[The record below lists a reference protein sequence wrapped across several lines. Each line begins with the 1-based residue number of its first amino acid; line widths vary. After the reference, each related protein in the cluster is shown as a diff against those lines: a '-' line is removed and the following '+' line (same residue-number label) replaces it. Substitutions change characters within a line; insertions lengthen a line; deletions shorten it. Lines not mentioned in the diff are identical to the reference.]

1 MPQIDLHKTYRNLG
15 RYRQIVAVL
24 VKYGFGEILDR
35 MNIIGYLQIGSRKL
49 FARQHEIASLNW
61 AERIRRALEELGP
74 TFVKMGQILST
85 RPFLIPAELTL
96 ELTKLQDR
104 VAPFEFAEVKRI
116 VEHEWGRPVDEVCAT
131 FDEDSSASASL
142 SQVHRATLK
151 DGSPVAVK
159 VQRPNVSEILEKDL
173 AILRDLA
180 GLLARYVPETRPF
193 DPVAIVDEVWKTARQ
208 EVDFGVEAR
217 NLEIFA
223 RNFAD
228 DSRIVLPEIH
238 WELCTSK
245 VLTTSYIDGIKISE
259 IDRLRAAGIDPAE
272 ITRIGGQIV
281 ARQIF
286 EHGFFHADPH
296 PGNLFALQGNRIAVV
311 DFGMM
316 GRLSRSSLELVS
328 DLVVAATGDD
338 SRRLVRVLQ
347 NHELLTDDIVPT
359 VLESDL
365 SMFLHRYNGVP
376 LSKLDMRSMLLD
388 AYRIITAHHIKF
400 PPELLMLGK
409 ALGTYEEVGRKL
421 NPEYNLV
428 SELSPAIKKL
438 ASRKFEPRQIVSEI
452 GSYFA
457 DLRELMI
464 NVPFEMRR
472 IARNL
477 RRGELSIAFEHKGLE
492 RLILELEKASNRLA
506 FAMIIAA
513 IIVGSSLIMTRQ
525 IGMTVYGFP
534 ILGLIGFVTAAVLG
548 FWLVIAI
555 LRSGKL

>member
-15 RYRQIVAVL
+15 RYRQIVGVL
-24 VKYGFGEILDR
+24 LKYGFGEVLDR
-35 MNIIGYLQIGSRKL
+35 MNIVGYLQIGSRKL
-49 FARQHEIASLNW
+49 FARQQEIVALSW

-74 TFVKMGQILST
+74 TFVKLGQILST

-96 ELTKLQDR
+96 ELTKLQDH
-104 VAPFEFAEVKRI
+104 VAPFEFSEVKKILER
-116 VEHEWGRPVDEVCAT
+116 ELNHPLEEVFSQFEEIPT
-131 FDEDSSASASL
+131 ASASL
-142 SQVHRATLK
+142 SQVHRATLLS
-151 DGSPVAVK
+151 GEHVAVK
-159 VQRPNVSEILEKDL
+159 VQRPNVAEILDKDL
-173 AILRDLA
+173 TILRDLA
-180 GLLARYVPETRPF
+180 GLMVRYVPETRPF
-193 DPVAIVDEVWKTARQ
+193 DPVAIVDEVWKTART
-208 EVDFGVEAR
+208 EVDFLFEAR

-228 DSRIVLPEIH
+228 DNRIVLPEIH
-238 WELCTSK
+238 WELSTPR
-245 VLTTSYIDGIKISE
+245 VLVLGYIDGIKISE
-259 IDRLRAAGIDPAE
+259 IDKLRAAGIDPEE
-272 ITRIGGQIV
+272 ITRVGGQIV
-281 ARQIF
+281 AKQIF

-296 PGNLFALQGNRIAVV
+296 PGNLFALPGNRIAPV

-328 DLVVAATGDD
+328 DLVVAGTSDD
-338 SRRLVRVLQ
+338 SRRLVRVFQ
-347 NHELLTDDIVPT
+347 NHELLADDVHSAA
-359 VLESDL
+359 LESDL
-365 SMFLHRYNGVP
+365 SLFLHRYNGIP
-376 LSKLDMRSMLLD
+376 LAKLDMRSMLLD
-388 AYRIITAHHIKF
+388 AYRIVTTHRIKF

-409 ALGTYEEVGRKL
+409 ALGTYEEVARAL
-421 NPEYNLV
+421 NPNYNFAT
-428 SELSPAIKKL
+428 ELTPAIKKL
-438 ASRKFEPRQIVSEI
+438 AARKFEPKHILSEI
-452 GSYFA
+452 GSYFS

-513 IIVGSSLIMTRQ
+513 LIVGSSLIMTRQ

-534 ILGLIGFVTAAVLG
+534 ILGLIGFVTAGVLG